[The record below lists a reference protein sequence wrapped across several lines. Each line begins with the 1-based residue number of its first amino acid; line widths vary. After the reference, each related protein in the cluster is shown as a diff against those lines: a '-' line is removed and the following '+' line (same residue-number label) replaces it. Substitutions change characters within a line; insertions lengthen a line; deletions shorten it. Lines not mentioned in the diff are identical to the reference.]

1 MRAVWTQDGRCARQP
16 SVGTSCPVTLPQ
28 HVHPQHVQE
37 ALQKSRARRAQA
49 ECGTCRQLQAEL
61 PDNAAL
67 DRVLDLAGYTRAD
80 TRAGSLVRT
89 RVGARASAARAS
101 AGAGG
106 ASASDG
112 AGGASAS
119 DGAGGASASAGDA
132 RVGTRV
138 GRWSSDE
145 VDVVIK
151 GLRATGSSG
160 ARRISKEIA
169 ARWHD
174 VDPALWK
181 SARDY
186 LQITARATAGGV
198 GMAAALALYVLDVH
212 EVGGVSFGQ
221 KRPLTCTCI
230 CT

>member
-1 MRAVWTQDGRCARQP
+1 
-16 SVGTSCPVTLPQ
+16 
-28 HVHPQHVQE
+28 VHPQHVQE

-89 RVGARASAARAS
+89 RVGARASAARASAARASAARASAARASAARASAARAS